1 VSEPVVIFANI
12 ETFRQGRGHLP
23 WQQSEANP
31 RVLLDAKFAIVGM
44 MDTADLAKLVV
55 ASVNEGAAEAR

>member
-1 VSEPVVIFANI
+1 VSEPVVVFI

-23 WQQSEANP
+23 WQQSEVNP
-31 RVLLDAKFAIVGM
+31 RVLLDAQFSVVGM